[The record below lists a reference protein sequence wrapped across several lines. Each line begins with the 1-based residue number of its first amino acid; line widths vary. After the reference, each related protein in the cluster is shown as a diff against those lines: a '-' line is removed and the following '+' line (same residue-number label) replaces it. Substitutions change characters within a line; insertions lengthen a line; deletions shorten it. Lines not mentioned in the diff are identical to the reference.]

1 MLDTFAVRAAELIG
15 IGALAL
21 QAASVGIVLFRFAR
35 PGPVSATTGLPP
47 MSLLRPVCGIENF
60 VEETLASSFAL
71 DYPTYEVVFCVADAA
86 DPVVPLVERLMAANT
101 SVPARLLVG
110 DDPISANPKLNNLA
124 KGWAVARHDWIVMA
138 DSNLLLPPD
147 YLAILLARW
156 TPGTGLVSS
165 PPAGVRPAGFW
176 GELECAFLD
185 SYQARWQL
193 AADEIGNGFAQGKT
207 LFWRRDILDAAG
219 GPAALGAEMA
229 EDLASTKLVR
239 GAGLKVR
246 LVQRPFAQPIGSR
259 EFAEVWRRQL
269 RWSRYRR
276 MGFPGYFAAEILT
289 GSFLPLLLGL
299 ALVAAGTLAP
309 WVLVALAVAWY
320 LAEAWLARAAGWPVS
335 VRAAVAWL
343 VRDLLLPLLW
353 LVAWTGSGFAWR
365 GNRMAVGAVPTRL
378 GAD

>member
-1 MLDTFAVRAAELIG
+1 MLEAFARAAELLG
-15 IGALAL
+15 IGALGL
-21 QAASVGIVLFRFAR
+21 QAASIGIVLFRLAR
-35 PGPVSATTGLPP
+35 PAPAAPRTLPP
-47 MSLLRPVCGIENF
+47 VSLLRPVCGIENF

-71 DYPTYEVVFCVADAA
+71 GHPDYEVVFCVADAA
-86 DPVVPLVERLMAANT
+86 DLVVPLVERLMAANPR
-101 SVPARLLVG
+101 VPARLLVG

-124 KGWAVARHDWIVMA
+124 KGWLAARHDWIVMA

-147 YLAILLARW
+147 YLATLFARW

-165 PPAGVRPAGFW
+165 PPSGVRPDGFW

-185 SYQARWQL
+185 TYQARWQL
-193 AADEIGNGFAQGKT
+193 AADQVGNGFAQGKT
-207 LFWRRDILDAAG
+207 LFWRRDILAAAG

-239 GAGLKVR
+239 RAGLKVR
-246 LVQRPFAQPIGSR
+246 LVQRPFPQPIGR
-259 EFAEVWRRQL
+259 RGFAEVWRRQL

-276 MGFPGYFAAEILT
+276 MGFPRYFAAEIVT
-289 GSFLPLLLGL
+289 GGFLPLLLGL
-299 ALVAAGTLAP
+299 ALVAAGALAP
-309 WVLVALAVAWY
+309 WALVALAVAWY

-335 VRAAVAWL
+335 ARAALAWAL
-343 VRDLLLPLLW
+343 RDLLLPLLW
-353 LVAWTGSGFAWR
+353 VAAWAGRGFAWR